1 MQKTTTL
8 QDTVLNALRREHQLV
23 TAHLINGL
31 PLKGYVRAYDNFVIL
46 FDSPENK
53 QMMVYKHAVST
64 ITPSR
69 SVTYTKQEEGTCHET
84 KSPYQPGAADAC
96 PNV

>member
-1 MQKTTTL
+1 MQRTTL
-8 QDTVLNALRREHQLV
+8 QDNILNALRRERQLV

-69 SVTYTKQEEGTCHET
+69 SVTYTKQEEGTEYDPKPPHS
-84 KSPYQPGAADAC
+84 KSNGDPGAD
-96 PNV
+96 V